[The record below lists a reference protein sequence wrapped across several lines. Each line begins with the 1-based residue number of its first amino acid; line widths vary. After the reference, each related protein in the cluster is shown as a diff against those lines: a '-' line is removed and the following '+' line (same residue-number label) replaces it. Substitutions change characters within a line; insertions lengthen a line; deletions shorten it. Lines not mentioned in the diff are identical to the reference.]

1 MTPLTLLC
9 PQCGSALPRQAL
21 WRIVSCTYCG
31 ADVTHSED
39 LVRAADF
46 RAAYLRSRA
55 GDAAADIACGGQRYQ
70 TIAHLGT
77 GGSSTVSLADRSGA
91 MARRVVVKV
100 AHAGTPAGHLAREK
114 AILDQ
119 LLADDG
125 PGAAYFTQRLPQAVA
140 VASSASNAGASA
152 DGTGPDPTRRE
163 VLVLRHPTGF
173 WGSLADVRLA
183 YGRAIDPRHVV
194 WMWRRVLDVLAY
206 VHAAGWSHGRLSPD
220 HLLVHPADHGVLI
233 IGWSGATRRHDR
245 AAQARDL
252 MQLAWAMRVMLSDA
266 AVEPAFS
273 RATPGPLVRVLERA
287 SGDAAWCA
295 SLGAEGLR
303 KAVGGAAWDAFGPAR
318 FVDFS
323 PTP

>member
-9 PQCGSALPRQAL
+9 PQCGSPLARQAL
-21 WRIVSCTYCG
+21 WRIVSCSYCG
-31 ADVTHSED
+31 ADVTRSEA

-46 RAAYLRSRA
+46 HAAYLRSHDT
-55 GDAAADIACGGQRYQ
+55 DAAHDIVCAGQRYQ
-70 TIAHLGT
+70 RIAHLGA
-77 GGSSTVSLADRSGA
+77 GASASVSLADRGGA
-91 MARRVVVKV
+91 MPRRVVLKI
-100 AHAGTPAGHLAREK
+100 AHGATPAGHLAREK

-119 LLADDG
+119 LQADHG

-140 VASSASNAGASA
+140 VGSSSGA
-152 DGTGPDPTRRE
+152 GPDATCE

-194 WMWRRVLDVLAY
+194 WMWRRVLEVLAY
-206 VHAAGWSHGRLSPD
+206 VHAGGWSHGRLAPQ

-233 IGWSGATRRHDR
+233 IGWSGARRGHDR

-252 MQLAWAMRVMLSDA
+252 VQLAWSMRALLSDA
-266 AVEPAFS
+266 DADSAPVLTG
-273 RATPGPLVRVLERA
+273 ATPAALVRVLERA
-287 SGDAAWCA
+287 STDPAWCA

-303 KAVGGAAWDAFGPAR
+303 QVLGGAAKEAFGPAR
-318 FVDFS
+318 FIDFS
-323 PTP
+323 PTPST

>member
-31 ADVTHSED
+31 ADVTRSED

-46 RAAYLRSRA
+46 HAAYLRSRA
-55 GDAAADIACGGQRYQ
+55 GDAAADIACGGQRYK
-70 TIAHLGT
+70 TIAHLGG
-77 GGSSTVSLADRSGA
+77 GGSASLALADRTGA
-91 MARRVVVKV
+91 MPQRVVLKI
-100 AHAGTPAGHLAREK
+100 AHAATPAGHLAREK

-119 LLADDG
+119 LQADDL

-140 VASSASNAGASA
+140 VGSSASA
-152 DGTGPDPTRRE
+152 DGQLRE

-183 YGRAIDPRHVV
+183 YGCAIDPRHAV
-194 WMWRRVLDVLAY
+194 WMWRRVLEVLTY
-206 VHAAGWSHGRLSPD
+206 VHAGGWHHGRLSPE

-233 IGWSGATRRHDR
+233 IGWSGASRSRDR
-245 AAQARDL
+245 GAQARDL
-252 MQLAWAMRVMLSDA
+252 VQLAWAMRAMLSNA
-266 AVEPAFS
+266 TGEPVLSGAIP
-273 RATPGPLVRVLERA
+273 APLARLLERA
-287 SGDAAWCA
+287 SMDPAWCA
-295 SLGAEGLR
+295 SLGAEGMRQAL
-303 KAVGGAAWDAFGPAR
+303 GGAAKDAFGPAR
-318 FVDFS
+318 FIDFC

>member
-9 PQCGSALPRQAL
+9 PQCGSPLPRQAL

-55 GDAAADIACGGQRYQ
+55 GDAEADIACGGQRYK
-70 TIAHLGT
+70 TIAHLGA
-77 GGSSTVSLADRSGA
+77 GGCATVSLADRSGA
-91 MARRVVVKV
+91 MPGRVVLKL
-100 AHAGTPAGHLAREK
+100 AHPGAPAGHLAREK

-119 LLADDG
+119 LQADDG
-125 PGAAYFTQRLPQAVA
+125 PGAAYYTQRLPQAVA
-140 VASSASNAGASA
+140 VGAGAGA
-152 DGTGPDPTRRE
+152 DGQRRE

-173 WGSLADVRLA
+173 WGSLADVRLS
-183 YGRAIDPRHVV
+183 YGRAIDPRHAV
-194 WMWRRVLDVLAY
+194 WMWRRVLEVLAY
-206 VHAAGWSHGRLSPD
+206 VHAGGWSHGRLAPE

-245 AAQARDL
+245 GAQARDL
-252 MQLAWAMRVMLSDA
+252 VQLAWAMRAMLSDSPG
-266 AVEPAFS
+266 EPALS
-273 RATPGPLVRVLERA
+273 NAIPAPLARLLERA
-287 SGDAAWCA
+287 SMDAAWCA
-295 SLGAEGLR
+295 SLGAEGMR
-303 KAVGGAAWDAFGPAR
+303 QAVGGAAKDAFGPAR
-318 FVDFS
+318 FIDFS

>member
-9 PQCGSALPRQAL
+9 PQCGSPLPRQAL

-46 RAAYLRSRA
+46 HAAYVRSRA
-55 GDAAADIACGGQRYQ
+55 GDAAADIACGGQHYN
-70 TIAHLGT
+70 TVAHLGA
-77 GGSSTVSLADRSGA
+77 GGSASVSLANRSGA
-91 MARRVVVKV
+91 MPRRVVLKI
-100 AHAGTPAGHLAREK
+100 AHAGTPAGQLAREK

-119 LLADDG
+119 LQADDV

-140 VASSASNAGASA
+140 VGSSASA
-152 DGTGPDPTRRE
+152 DGRQRE

-183 YGRAIDPRHVV
+183 YGRAIDARHAV
-194 WMWRRVLDVLAY
+194 WMWRRVLEVLAY
-206 VHAAGWSHGRLSPD
+206 VHANGWSHGRLSPD

-252 MQLAWAMRVMLSDA
+252 VQLAWAMRAILSDRFDSLG
-266 AVEPAFS
+266 EPVLS
-273 RATPGPLVRVLERA
+273 NATPTALVRVLERA
-287 SGDAAWCA
+287 SLDAAWCA
-295 SLGAEGLR
+295 SLGAEGMR
-303 KAVGGAAWDAFGPAR
+303 QAVGSAARDAFGGAR
-318 FVDFS
+318 FVHFS
-323 PTP
+323 PTPTN